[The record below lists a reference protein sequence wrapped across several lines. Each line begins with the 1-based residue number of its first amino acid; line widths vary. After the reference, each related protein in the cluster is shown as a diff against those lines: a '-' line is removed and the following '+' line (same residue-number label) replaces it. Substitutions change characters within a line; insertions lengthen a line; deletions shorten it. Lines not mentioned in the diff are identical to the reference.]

1 VSETVVVGLAA
12 TGAAV
17 VERLRAEGAAV
28 TVIDDQP
35 SGATY
40 EARAVAARAAGATVI
55 DAPDAAAVHALV
67 SGATL
72 VVPSPLVNERHRAII
87 AARAAGVPV
96 RSEIDLAFERARVPI
111 VAVTGTN
118 GKTTVTSLIEAMLL
132 ADGRRAIAA
141 GNIGRALL
149 AAVDDDVDV
158 LVAEVSSFQ
167 LAFCDVFRPRVAVL
181 LAIAPDHLDWHGSFE
196 HYAQSKAN
204 VFARQGQGDLLV
216 YDADDPVASRLASES
231 PRDATSVG
239 VSLDPA
245 STSTFTVRDGV
256 LIAPDER
263 ALCSVNA
270 LRRGLPH
277 DLSNALAACA
287 AVSAFGVAAASMR
300 DALKNFVT
308 LPHRVALVGEASGV
322 QWYDDS
328 KATNPHASLH
338 AVRSFPSV
346 VLLAGGRNKGLDLTM
361 LADGAANVR
370 AVVAFGESAPEVEK
384 AFAGKRPVER
394 VTSMHDAVRTA
405 ARFARDGDVVLLSP
419 GCASFDAY
427 GSYAQRGD
435 DFASEVRALL
445 GATTS

>member
-1 VSETVVVGLAA
+1 VSGTLVVGLAA

-17 VERLRAEGAAV
+17 VEQLGKEGEPV
-28 TVIDDQP
+28 TVIDDRP
-35 SGATY
+35 VGDTY
-40 EARAVAARAAGATVI
+40 AARAEAARTAGATVI
-55 DAPDAAAVHALV
+55 DAPDADTVRALV
-67 SGATL
+67 ERATL
-72 VVPSPLVNERHRAII
+72 VVPSPLVNERHPAVV
-87 AARAAGVPV
+87 AARASGVPV
-96 RSEIDLAFERARVPI
+96 RSEIDLAFDRARVPI
-111 VAVTGTN
+111 IAVTGTN
-118 GKTTVTSLIEAMLL
+118 GKTTVTSLIEAMLIT
-132 ADGRRAIAA
+132 DGRRAAAA

-167 LAFCDVFRPRVAVL
+167 LAFCDVFRPHVAVL
-181 LAIAPDHLDWHGSFE
+181 LAVAPDHLDWHGSFE

-204 VFARQGQGDLLV
+204 VFRHQRRDDLLV
-216 YDADDPVASRLASES
+216 YDADDAVASRLAATA
-231 PRDATSVG
+231 PRDASSVG

-245 STSTFTVRDGV
+245 STRTFTVRDRTLV
-256 LIAPDER
+256 SPDGR
-263 ALCSVNA
+263 ALCSVDT

-287 AVSAFGVAAASMR
+287 AVSQFGVDTTSMQR
-300 DALKNFVT
+300 ALADFVT

-346 VLLAGGRNKGLDLTM
+346 VLVAGGRNKGLDLTM
-361 LADGAANVR
+361 LADAAANVR
-370 AVVAFGESAPEVEK
+370 AVVAFGESAAEVEH
-384 AFAGKRPVER
+384 AFEGTRPVQR
-394 VTSMHDAVRTA
+394 VTSMHDAVHAA
-405 ARFARDGDVVLLSP
+405 ARFAQDGDVVLLSP

-435 DFASEVRALL
+435 DFASEVQALL
-445 GATTS
+445 GARTS